1 MKSLAPAGRDRAR
14 SGAPPASGARLTTQP
29 LSAPASTLLPSRP
42 AWTGGTGALG
52 SRRFAI
58 PEHAMLTQ
66 VQRMLRSAGQRPVRE
81 RTPEDNARLAAYQT
95 INALL
100 IFLHDFKTM
109 VEEPNAKPLRIVQRY
124 QPSKPG
130 RLHLD
135 IRTEPL

>member
-1 MKSLAPAGRDRAR
+1 MKSSAHVARHRAR
-14 SGAPPASGARLTTQP
+14 SGAPVSGARLTTQP
-29 LSAPASTLLPSRP
+29 PIAPASSLPPSRP
-42 AWTGGTGALG
+42 ASTGALG

-58 PEHAMLTQ
+58 PEHAMLSE

-109 VEEPNAKPLRIVQRY
+109 VEEPSAKPLRIVQRH

-135 IRTEPL
+135 FETEPL